1 MSEIY
6 ARLRA
11 DLTAALKARDPV
23 TVAALRS
30 ALTAL
35 DNAGA
40 VEVPASKAGG
50 TEHIAGAAAGVGS
63 TEMARRELSEDDVR
77 TILRSQVDELSRA
90 AGEYKEDEYPGA
102 GIGLAVCKKIV
113 ERHRGEYG
121 LNPNQAQVL
130 LFILQFP
137 KCKHFKAYKHIIH
150 TRD

>member
-1 MSEIY
+1 MSETY

-40 VEVPASKAGG
+40 VEVPASKAEG
-50 TEHIAGAAAGVGS
+50 TEHVAGAAAGVGA
-63 TEMARRELSEDDVR
+63 TEVARRELSEDDVR

-90 AGEYKEDEYPGA
+90 AGEYGRMERDDIAQRLRSEA
-102 GIGLAVCKKIV
+102 GVLAGYLA
-113 ERHRGEYG
+113 EPTHEMPHDR
-121 LNPNQAQVL
+121 
-130 LFILQFP
+130 
-137 KCKHFKAYKHIIH
+137 
-150 TRD
+150 